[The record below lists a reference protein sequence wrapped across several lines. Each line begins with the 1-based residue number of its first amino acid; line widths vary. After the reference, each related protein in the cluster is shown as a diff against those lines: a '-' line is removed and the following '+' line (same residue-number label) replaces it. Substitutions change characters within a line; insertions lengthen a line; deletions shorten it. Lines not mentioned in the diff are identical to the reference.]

1 MDLPHPDRGIN
12 IKGEEKTLTR
22 NEVRV
27 RVQQSSETN
36 ETVISVSPTYTVRLD
51 SKGSN

>member
-1 MDLPHPDRGIN
+1 MDLPHPDGGIN
-12 IKGEEKTLTR
+12 IEGEEKILMR

-27 RVQQSSETN
+27 HVRQGSETN
-36 ETVISVSPTYTVRLD
+36 ETVISVNPAYAVRLD